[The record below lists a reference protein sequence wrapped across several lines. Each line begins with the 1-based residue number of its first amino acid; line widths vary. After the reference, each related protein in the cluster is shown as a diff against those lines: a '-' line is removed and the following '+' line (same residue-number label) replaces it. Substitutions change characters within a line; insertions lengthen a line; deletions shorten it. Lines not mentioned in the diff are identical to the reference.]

1 MRTNTPA
8 IAKKSCSTT
17 PDRSSKAQLFGRRS
31 PPPPSRTYGRKSKIR
46 SHPNTPSQPPIAS
59 TSSTP
64 LPNNNPPAVSSSTRS
79 NFHLRNL
86 ALDYEEPILI
96 PATSSPSSNS
106 MSSPSNSTSE
116 AIDIM
121 DSDDE
126 DEPVFLS
133 MKLPVP
139 SEPTQ
144 VESSETLREARIDL
158 ENALQ
163 IANDKIKAFEDIEKH
178 RNHCPCCWDVMYQPF
193 IISCGHTFCKECLLR
208 LSGVYIRAKMNL
220 ACPDCRA
227 IQGRFTPIPNYAS
240 QQSVDDMLQSKGI
253 TLPTTRQALQW
264 PLMFQSRPMSFPFS
278 RRSGT
283 YPISAP
289 VFAPA
294 PFPIAVDDDE

>member
-163 IANDKIKAFEDIEKH
+163 VCSSSFDVNDI
-178 RNHCPCCWDVMYQPF
+178 
-193 IISCGHTFCKECLLR
+193 
-208 LSGVYIRAKMNL
+208 
-220 ACPDCRA
+220 
-227 IQGRFTPIPNYAS
+227 
-240 QQSVDDMLQSKGI
+240 
-253 TLPTTRQALQW
+253 
-264 PLMFQSRPMSFPFS
+264 
-278 RRSGT
+278 
-283 YPISAP
+283 
-289 VFAPA
+289 
-294 PFPIAVDDDE
+294 